1 MMRGGKG
8 RREGAYVDVDVDV
21 GVLYLPMVYFF
32 AGGRARAPEVKE
44 AAYCSFDLTR
54 ASVRG
59 VDAMLTVFFFCSR
72 GLILNAD

>member
-1 MMRGGKG
+1 
-8 RREGAYVDVDVDV
+8 
-21 GVLYLPMVYFF
+21 MVYFF